1 MHNHKI
7 KKYGLVI
14 LLTGTV
20 FFSFSFKSNF
30 FEVAKQ
36 IEIYTTLFKELNL
49 YYVNEIN
56 PAEFTNKAIKNTLE
70 NLDPYTNYYD
80 EQQVEEA
87 RIRREGE
94 YAGIGVSVNY
104 SNKGIT
110 LIEVYKGFEAD
121 KKGLKEGDVII
132 KVGNQSLE
140 NMERDQLSEMLKG
153 APNSS
158 LNIEVLRQGEIKKTT
173 VITEKISV
181 NPVPFFDL
189 IDDETGYIILTRFS
203 DKASSEVKKAF
214 KDLKARGMKKLVF
227 DLRSNPGGSL
237 GEAINISNFFLPKG
251 STVVSTRAKVKKW
264 SNTYRASNKPLDL
277 EMPVTVLLNGTSAS
291 ASEVVAGALQDYDRA
306 VILGERSFGKGLV
319 QRYRQLTYG
328 TQLKVTIAKYYTPS
342 GRCIQELDYANRDKN
357 GEVPKFSNGTVTS
370 FKTKNGRVVYDGGGV
385 QPDIFLGFSKR
396 NETTE
401 KLLQSQAIF
410 NFTTDYF
417 YKNPSVK
424 SPTDFSFS
432 STDFKNFQNY
442 ILQSDSTFKTKQEQ
456 LFLDAYQSIENDKI
470 ILKEYQQILKKLS
483 QEKVSEISKNK
494 DFISDLIK
502 DEILKRYYYS
512 EGAYQHKLKNDKVVL
527 EAVKIL
533 KNKTQYAKILKGA

>member
-1 MHNHKI
+1 M
-7 KKYGLVI
+7 
-14 LLTGTV
+14 
-20 FFSFSFKSNF
+20 
-30 FEVAKQ
+30 
-36 IEIYTTLFKELNL
+36 
-49 YYVNEIN
+49 
-56 PAEFTNKAIKNTLE
+56 
-70 NLDPYTNYYD
+70 
-80 EQQVEEA
+80 
-87 RIRREGE
+87 
-94 YAGIGVSVNY
+94 
-104 SNKGIT
+104 
-110 LIEVYKGFEAD
+110 
-121 KKGLKEGDVII
+121 
-132 KVGNQSLE
+132 
-140 NMERDQLSEMLKG
+140 
-153 APNSS
+153 
-158 LNIEVLRQGEIKKTT
+158 
-173 VITEKISV
+173 
-181 NPVPFFDL
+181 
-189 IDDETGYIILTRFS
+189 
-203 DKASSEVKKAF
+203 
-214 KDLKARGMKKLVF
+214 
-227 DLRSNPGGSL
+227 
-237 GEAINISNFFLPKG
+237 
-251 STVVSTRAKVKKW
+251 
-264 SNTYRASNKPLDL
+264 
-277 EMPVTVLLNGTSAS
+277 
-291 ASEVVAGALQDYDRA
+291 
-306 VILGERSFGKGLV
+306 
-319 QRYRQLTYG
+319 TYG

-370 FKTKNGRVVYDGGGV
+370 FKTKNGRVVFDGGGV